1 MAALIS
7 RFLSVS
13 CKRLAHAGPL
23 LDSAVAENRTR
34 TARSRL
40 QLSNH
45 SEPLFHW
52 RLCLHIS
59 FLPHYHITLYHK
71 RGGVTWLKWAKR
83 PRHAMRQLLQK
94 IINTAAVISRRPILG
109 LLTVNKQCG
118 KIQKSETK
126 RNLMEKWSCPI
137 SLQFF
142 FSPKSPLSVFLL
154 ICDSVTGAINF
165 RILLIFIQ
173 LCAQRKRFNPT
184 PYRNYFMTL
193 MEQLCRQVQIVIT
206 SINCHMHII
215 RKNTELFYADLLL
228 QMTA

>member
-1 MAALIS
+1 MAALIR

-126 RNLMEKWSCPI
+126 RNLMEKWSCLI

-142 FSPKSPLSVFLL
+142 FLLSHHFPCSYWFATLL
-154 ICDSVTGAINF
+154 PAPSIFAFCLSLFSSVLNANDSIRRRIVT
-165 RILLIFIQ
+165 
-173 LCAQRKRFNPT
+173 
-184 PYRNYFMTL
+184 TL
-193 MEQLCRQVQIVIT
+193 WL
-206 SINCHMHII
+206 
-215 RKNTELFYADLLL
+215 
-228 QMTA
+228 